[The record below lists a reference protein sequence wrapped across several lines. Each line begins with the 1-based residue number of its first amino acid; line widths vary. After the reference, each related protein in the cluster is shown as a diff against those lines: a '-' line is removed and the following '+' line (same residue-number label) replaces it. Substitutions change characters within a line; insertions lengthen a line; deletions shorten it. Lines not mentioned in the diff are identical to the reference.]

1 MAGTKR
7 GPIKIELDHALL
19 AKLCQI
25 QCTMAECAAVLGMS
39 EKTLQRR
46 LGEDMGAGF
55 AEVSDD
61 DETGFEPFFAFHST
75 GGKAS
80 IRRAQFKV
88 ALGEPPKSAE
98 HGLPATEGIAPDKGM
113 LIWLGKQILGQKDRQ
128 DVVLADP
135 EGKAIRFTVGIP
147 GVTAPL
153 ALESSGVPNG

>member
-1 MAGTKR
+1 MRAGKKR
-7 GPIKIELDHALL
+7 GPIPIVLDHALL

-25 QCTMAECAAVLGMS
+25 QCTMAECAAVLCMS

-46 LGEDMGAGF
+46 LAEDMGADF
-55 AEVSDD
+55 AEIAEG
-61 DETGFEPFFAFHST
+61 DETGFEPFFNYYAA

-88 ALGEPPKSAE
+88 ALGDDKA
-98 HGLPATEGIAPDKGM
+98 GILPDKGM

-153 ALESSGVPNG
+153 ALESSGGSDG

>member
-1 MAGTKR
+1 MAGKKR

-55 AEVSDD
+55 AEIAEGDD
-61 DETGFEPFFAFHST
+61 DESGFEPFFAFHSA

-88 ALGEPPKSAE
+88 ALGDDKA
-98 HGLPATEGIAPDKGM
+98 GILPDKGM
-113 LIWLGKQILGQKDRQ
+113 LIWLGKQILGQRDRQ

-153 ALESSGVPNG
+153 ALESSGGSDG